1 MSTYDLI
8 TDSIIS
14 ILEAGEI
21 PPWQREWNAN
31 SCIPRN
37 AVTGTSYSGINVI
50 NLQLHGMH
58 HGYKTNEWATM
69 RQWATLGASVKGQ
82 KGTLGVFFKK
92 VQGVDDS
99 GEEYGFNVAKKFYL
113 FNADQADGYEASQ
126 EAADA
131 MKERTIEN
139 IGQAHELPNSMGV
152 LLTPGEPSYHPVLD
166 RIAMPAATKF
176 TTDEAYFSTMA
187 HEACHATGHKTRLDR
202 KLSTR
207 FGDNAYAMEELIA
220 ELGAVY
226 ICASMNIPYRL
237 ENHVSYL
244 NSWLKV
250 MRSDRK
256 AIFTAAAAAQR
267 ASDFIGAAISS
278 HRLINE
284 QESELGALLYG

>member
-92 VQGVDDS
+92 CGTTQCSHLASVNNTRT
-99 GEEYGFNVAKKFYL
+99 EARHNIFNK
-113 FNADQADGYEASQ
+113 
-126 EAADA
+126 
-131 MKERTIEN
+131 
-139 IGQAHELPNSMGV
+139 P
-152 LLTPGEPSYHPVLD
+152 
-166 RIAMPAATKF
+166 
-176 TTDEAYFSTMA
+176 
-187 HEACHATGHKTRLDR
+187 
-202 KLSTR
+202 
-207 FGDNAYAMEELIA
+207 
-220 ELGAVY
+220 
-226 ICASMNIPYRL
+226 
-237 ENHVSYL
+237 
-244 NSWLKV
+244 
-250 MRSDRK
+250 
-256 AIFTAAAAAQR
+256 
-267 ASDFIGAAISS
+267 
-278 HRLINE
+278 
-284 QESELGALLYG
+284 